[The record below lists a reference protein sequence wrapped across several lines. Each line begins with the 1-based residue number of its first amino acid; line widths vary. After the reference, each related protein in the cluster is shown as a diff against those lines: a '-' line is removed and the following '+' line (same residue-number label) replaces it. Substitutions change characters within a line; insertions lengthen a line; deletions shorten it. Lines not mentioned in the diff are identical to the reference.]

1 MFHRAAMARFP
12 KTCCE
17 RTLAVIAVGVALTAS
32 AQAAQFDVLIRNG
45 TIYDGSG
52 APGKPGMVAFVQDR
66 LVPIEDSASAQ
77 GKLEIDARGLA
88 VAPGFINMLSWA
100 NESLVADGRSESDIR
115 QGVTLEVLG
124 EGESMGPLN
133 ERMRKDLEAQQGDI
147 RFPVTWRTLA
157 EYLNSLVERGVSPN
171 VASFVG
177 AATMRIHEIGYADR
191 APTPEELARMC
202 DLARQAME
210 EGALGLSSALIY
222 APGFYA
228 RTEELVALAKV
239 AARYDGL
246 YISHLRSESSRLL
259 EAADELIDISRQA
272 RIRAEIYHLKAAGR
286 QHWSSVDAL
295 LQKIES
301 ARASGLEITA
311 DMYTYTAAATGLDAA
326 MPPWVQEGGYD
337 RWAERLRDPQIRAR
351 VKKEMSSPADKWENL
366 YYLAGSAENVL
377 LVGFKN
383 SKLKPFT
390 GKTLAEVARLRN
402 SSTEDTA
409 MDLVV
414 EDGSRVS
421 VVYHLMSEENVRREI
436 KQPWMS
442 FGSDAASLA
451 PEGVFLKSSTHP
463 RAYGNFARLLGK
475 YVREEQL
482 ISLPEAIRRLSTLPA
497 RNLRLEKRGSLQPGF
512 FADVVIFDPQK
523 IADHAT
529 FADPH
534 QYATGVV
541 HVFVNGIQVLGN
553 GHHTGAKP
561 GRVVR
566 RGR

>member
-1 MFHRAAMARFP
+1 MARFP

-177 AATMRIHEIGYADR
+177 AATLRIHEIGYADR

>member
-177 AATMRIHEIGYADR
+177 AATLRIHEIGYADR